1 MQDCNGFSVVSTN
14 QTKNHSPL
22 GLFCF
27 SAWIFTG
34 LMQYFL
40 CCELL
45 WFCFVFME
53 LGSKSLLLFCGH
65 EGFINSSL
73 FHFLGLIPVPVR
85 PPHANN
91 ISSTLPTVKMVI
103 DVSKSRAVLT
113 THNIAKALRSKEAV
127 GVVDIKSWPTVVEV
141 DDAPKKKLTNPYRA
155 PTPEMIAYLDFSVST
170 TGMLSGVKV
179 RVDGR
184 LTCSDLTSGLE
195 VLRREGRKGGP
206 SFHVGRV
213 I

>member
-1 MQDCNGFSVVSTN
+1 MTRCTSAGNITN
-14 QTKNHSPL
+14 QLSQSR
-22 GLFCF
+22 F
-27 SAWIFTG
+27 
-34 LMQYFL
+34 
-40 CCELL
+40 ELIKL
-45 WFCFVFME
+45 V
-53 LGSKSLLLFCGH
+53 LS
-65 EGFINSSL
+65 
-73 FHFLGLIPVPVR
+73 GLIPVPVR

-91 ISSTLPTVKMVI
+91 ISTTLPTVKMVI

-179 RVDGR
+179 RPVIHCDFQVKNSEENG
-184 LTCSDLTSGLE
+184 
-195 VLRREGRKGGP
+195 K
-206 SFHVGRV
+206 FHSAKYCE
-213 I
+213 

>member
-1 MQDCNGFSVVSTN
+1 MAVFACLYAGKTNNLFKTKMKDSSVTIKH
-14 QTKNHSPL
+14 TK
-22 GLFCF
+22 
-27 SAWIFTG
+27 TK
-34 LMQYFL
+34 L
-40 CCELL
+40 C
-45 WFCFVFME
+45 
-53 LGSKSLLLFCGH
+53 
-65 EGFINSSL
+65 I
-73 FHFLGLIPVPVR
+73 LGLIPVPVR
-85 PPHANN
+85 PPHNNN

-179 RVDGR
+179 SFTMMYS
-184 LTCSDLTSGLE
+184 LTA
-195 VLRREGRKGGP
+195 
-206 SFHVGRV
+206 F
-213 I
+213 

>member
-1 MQDCNGFSVVSTN
+1 MN
-14 QTKNHSPL
+14 
-22 GLFCF
+22 CF
-27 SAWIFTG
+27 G
-34 LMQYFL
+34 
-40 CCELL
+40 
-45 WFCFVFME
+45 FVFME
-53 LGSKSLLLFCGH
+53 LGPKSLLLFCDPV
-65 EGFINSSL
+65 GFGNSSL

-184 LTCSDLTSGLE
+184 LTCSGLTSGLE
-195 VLRREGRKGGP
+195 VLCREGRKGGP

>member
-1 MQDCNGFSVVSTN
+1 MLVRRIIFSLTARQQHNHKYTKTN
-14 QTKNHSPL
+14 LS
-22 GLFCF
+22 
-27 SAWIFTG
+27 
-34 LMQYFL
+34 
-40 CCELL
+40 
-45 WFCFVFME
+45 
-53 LGSKSLLLFCGH
+53 
-65 EGFINSSL
+65 
-73 FHFLGLIPVPVR
+73 FLGLIPVPVR
-85 PPHANN
+85 PPHTNN

-179 RVDGR
+179 SFTALQSFFFLSAR
-184 LTCSDLTSGLE
+184 LEFRSTTLCT
-195 VLRREGRKGGP
+195 
-206 SFHVGRV
+206 V
-213 I
+213 INSVT

>member
-1 MQDCNGFSVVSTN
+1 MGFV
-14 QTKNHSPL
+14 
-22 GLFCF
+22 
-27 SAWIFTG
+27 
-34 LMQYFL
+34 
-40 CCELL
+40 
-45 WFCFVFME
+45 
-53 LGSKSLLLFCGH
+53 
-65 EGFINSSL
+65 NSSL

-184 LTCSDLTSGLE
+184 LTCSGLTSGLE
-195 VLRREGRKGGP
+195 VLRREGREGVRP
-206 SFHVGRV
+206 SMLVE
-213 I
+213 

>member
-1 MQDCNGFSVVSTN
+1 MAVFACLYAGKTN
-14 QTKNHSPL
+14 NLFNCVLQKQNNKDSNIIINHTK
-22 GLFCF
+22 
-27 SAWIFTG
+27 TK
-34 LMQYFL
+34 L
-40 CCELL
+40 C
-45 WFCFVFME
+45 
-53 LGSKSLLLFCGH
+53 
-65 EGFINSSL
+65 I
-73 FHFLGLIPVPVR
+73 LGLIPVPVR
-85 PPHANN
+85 PPHNNN

-179 RVDGR
+179 SFTMMHS
-184 LTCSDLTSGLE
+184 LTA
-195 VLRREGRKGGP
+195 
-206 SFHVGRV
+206 F
-213 I
+213 